1 MLRNAT
7 GSGDG
12 RQYFGHSKGPKEG
25 YRRYSSCGFT
35 VRRTRRAPPSEG
47 FPMSFSHED
56 VQRLL
61 QLLDA
66 SHFDELHL
74 EAEGIKLSLRRHGA
88 SPGAGPVPTTASD
101 SVPDGLRPT
110 AVAPAPAASAASAPP
125 SAADAGALLVIRAP
139 MLGTFY
145 GAPKPGA
152 APFVSVGARV
162 GRDSA
167 VGIIEVMKLMNSIAA
182 GVDGEVVEILAS
194 DGELVEFDQVLMRV
208 RPA

>member
-1 MLRNAT
+1 MLA
-7 GSGDG
+7 GCGDD
-12 RQYFGHSKGPKEG
+12 RQYFGHSERL
-25 YRRYSSCGFT
+25 RRANQIPL
-35 VRRTRRAPPSEG
+35 RRIRAPPSEG

-66 SHFDELHL
+66 SHFDELDL
-74 EAEGIKLSLRRHGA
+74 EAEGIKLSLRRRGA
-88 SPGAGPVPTTASD
+88 SLVAGLVATPAPAPVPEGPRSTP
-101 SVPDGLRPT
+101 V
-110 AVAPAPAASAASAPP
+110 VPAPAASADS
-125 SAADAGALLVIRAP
+125 AGALLEIRAP

-182 GVDGEVVEILAS
+182 GVDGEVVEIVAS